1 MLESFIPFLDKERYL
16 TVCFFEFFSNRGSTK
31 NTVSFSELQDNL
43 EISSYN
49 LQKVLSTAQNLCS
62 QISGLKLEQAQDKKI
77 TLTGLTTL
85 KFKKIILYEAHHSLR
100 FKIFIH
106 ITLRPKGYS
115 DTEFQQK
122 QGISRA
128 TYFRIK
134 NLLLNDINT
143 DINNNMN
150 SSEAYSRY
158 YIYSVIYYFSYL
170 DFIDDSSGKKDIAA
184 SINYIILLLKLSPT
198 NIQRKQ
204 HLYFVTVC
212 YWRSKIGYKMSENDE
227 KYLADLKK
235 TPDIKKMVDYL
246 NKVWASSV
254 ISAYRITNF
263 VLTFLVTI
271 EELNT
276 DMLSNLQ
283 DYDSVEKL
291 THQQIA
297 LIHQSLGENF
307 SQISLLSL
315 TNKLLK
321 INAKMLVPVYLDTS
335 YNRMKDWNFYED
347 SYVSIARL
355 AKQLLQCRADFK
367 SARPLGKN
375 ENTELYYS
383 YLFTIFSEIPATA
396 FSDQVRIAVDFSQ
409 GIEYTDYI
417 KKKLE
422 EMALLNIQIDR
433 FVNPKTDIY
442 LTNNFDPTFKNDQI
456 VWDHPPLT
464 KDMVNLREL
473 IVRVKNAKHKK
484 TANNNLSSNTEN

>member
-16 TVCFFEFFSNRGSTK
+16 TVCFFEFFSNRGSAK

-62 QISGLKLEQAQDKKI
+62 QISGLKLEQAQDEKI

-85 KFKKIILYEAHHSLR
+85 KLKKIILYEAHHSLR

-115 DTEFQQK
+115 DAEFQQK
-122 QGISRA
+122 HGISRA
-128 TYFRIK
+128 TYFRQK
-134 NLLLNDINT
+134 KLLLKDINT
-143 DINNNMN
+143 DIKNNMN
-150 SSEAYSRY
+150 SSEAYNRY

-170 DFIDDSSGKKDIAA
+170 DFIDNSSGKKDIAA
-184 SINYIILLLKLSPT
+184 SINYVTILLKLSPT
-198 NIQRKQ
+198 NIQHKQ
-204 HLYFVTVC
+204 HLYFVAVC
-212 YWRSKIGYKMSENDE
+212 YWRSKNGYKMSENDE
-227 KYLADLKK
+227 KYFADLKK
-235 TPDIKKMVDYL
+235 TPDIKKMVDYF
-246 NKVWASSV
+246 NRVWASSET
-254 ISAYRITNF
+254 SAYRITNF

-276 DMLSNLQ
+276 DILPNLQ

-297 LIHQSLGENF
+297 LIHHSLGKNF
-307 SQISLLSL
+307 SQIGLRSL

-321 INAKMLVPVYLDTS
+321 INAEMLVPVYLDTS
-335 YNRMKDWNFYED
+335 YNGMKDWKFYEN
-347 SYVSIARL
+347 SYLSIAYL
-355 AKQLLQCRADFK
+355 ARQLLQCRADFK
-367 SARPLGKN
+367 PARPLGEN
-375 ENTELYYS
+375 ENTQLYYS
-383 YLFTIFSEIPATA
+383 YLFTIFTEIPTTA

-422 EMALLNIQIDR
+422 EMALLNIKIDR

-442 LTNNFDPTFKNDQI
+442 LTNNFDPAFKNDQV

-473 IVRVKNAKHKK
+473 IVKVKNAKHKK
-484 TANNNLSSNTEN
+484 TVNNDLNSDTEN

>member
-1 MLESFIPFLDKERYL
+1 MLQSFIPFLDKERYL
-16 TVCFFEFFSNRGSTK
+16 TVCFFEFFSNRGSTR
-31 NTVSFSELQDNL
+31 NTVSFFELQDNL

-62 QISGLKLEQAQDKKI
+62 QISGLKLEQARDKKI

-85 KFKKIILYEAHHSLR
+85 KLKKIILYEAHHSLR

-106 ITLRPKGYS
+106 ITLRPMGYS
-115 DTEFQQK
+115 DTEFQEK
-122 QGISRA
+122 HGISRA

-134 NLLLNDINT
+134 N
-143 DINNNMN
+143 NMN
-150 SSEAYSRY
+150 YSEAYCRY

-184 SINYIILLLKLSPT
+184 SINYITILLKLSPT
-198 NIQRKQ
+198 NIQHKQ
-204 HLYFVTVC
+204 HLYFVAVC
-212 YWRSKIGYKMSENDE
+212 YRRSKIGYKMSDSDE
-227 KYLADLKK
+227 KYFADFKK
-235 TPDIKKMVDYL
+235 TSAIKKMNDYL
-246 NKVWASSV
+246 NRAWASSE

-276 DMLSNLQ
+276 DMLANLQ
-283 DYDSVEKL
+283 DYDLVEKL

-297 LIHQSLGENF
+297 LIHHSLGENF
-307 SQISLLSL
+307 SQISLRSL
-315 TNKLLK
+315 TNILLK
-321 INAKMLVPVYLDTS
+321 INAKMSVPVYLDTS

-347 SYVSIARL
+347 SYLSIARL

-375 ENTELYYS
+375 ENTQLYYS
-383 YLFTIFSEIPATA
+383 YLFAIFSEIPATA
-396 FSDQVRIAVDFSQ
+396 FSDQVRMAVDFSQ

-484 TANNNLSSNTEN
+484 TANNNLSSDIEN